1 MRSER
6 HAIRAKF
13 YLYLFVAEVV
23 VFLVARSLAPLGLG
37 VNSVFAFAAT
47 YAIVIGRWVLG
58 RKNLDASTALAMLTD
73 ALSRCHSED
82 MRTLEVFARSDRS
95 RCARTR
101 PAGLKALTLIDRYV
115 PMRML
120 IP

>member
-37 VNSVFAFAAT
+37 VNSVFAFAAP
-47 YAIVIGRWVLG
+47 YVAIVIGRWVLG

-73 ALSRCHSED
+73 ALSLCHSED
-82 MRTLEVFARSDRS
+82 MRTLEVFA
-95 RCARTR
+95 A
-101 PAGLKALTLIDRYV
+101 K
-115 PMRML
+115 
-120 IP
+120 

>member
-1 MRSER
+1 MPY
-6 HAIRAKF
+6 ALKF

-37 VNSVFAFAAT
+37 VNSVFAFAAA

-120 IP
+120 VP